1 MKKIVLFVLICFIFV
16 GCNKRPILTY
26 QNDEFEIFY
35 EYDPTYEI
43 DKNNLK
49 NSFTFLTD
57 DEIEYYK
64 ENKSKKIL
72 EQLEKEN
79 FVRSIINNL
88 KNETFTFSEY
98 KVLEDRIKDLNYNE
112 ADLKLEKLN
121 QFLKEY
127 KVQNETLTK
136 LFLEFYDKK
145 LSDDEIIK
153 KLYESKELSLFLIS
167 PENIVKEK
175 YQYFVKKQK
184 VFDKVE
190 PYIKEANKDLI
201 LPEEFYYYL
210 LEKKY
215 ILLEEI
221 NVFKNNEI
229 AKIELTKLY
238 IDKTGNYIN
247 TIKEYRNYKE
257 LKEDEQRKRE
267 KKYDND
273 NDFILGAA
281 IGATTSAVI
290 LNSIK

>member
-175 YQYFVKKQK
+175 YQYFVEKQK

-190 PYIKEANKDLI
+190 SYIKEANKDLI

-215 ILLEEI
+215 ILPEEI

-238 IDKTGNYIN
+238 TDKTGNYIN

-257 LKEDEQRKRE
+257 LKEEEQRK
-267 KKYDND
+267 KNDND
-273 NDFILGAA
+273 HDFILGAA

>member
-1 MKKIVLFVLICFIFV
+1 MFLLSCFIFV
-16 GCNKRPILTY
+16 GCNERPILSY
-26 QNDEFEIFY
+26 QNDEFKIFY
-35 EYDPTYEI
+35 EFDPNYEI
-43 DKNNLK
+43 DKDNLK
-49 NSFTFLTD
+49 KSFSFLSD
-57 DEIEYYK
+57 DEIKLYK
-64 ENKSKKIL
+64 ENKSKALLK
-72 EQLEKEN
+72 QLEKEN
-79 FVRSIINNL
+79 FVRSTINDL
-88 KNETFTFSEY
+88 KNEIFTSSEY
-98 KVLEDRIKDLNYNE
+98 EVLEDRIKDLDYNE

-127 KVQNETLTK
+127 KIQNETLSK
-136 LFLEFYDKK
+136 LFVEFYQKN

-153 KLYESKELSLFLIS
+153 KLYESKELSLFLTS

-175 YQYFVKKQK
+175 YKYFVEKQK
-184 VFDKVE
+184 VFDKIE

-201 LPEEFYYYL
+201 LPNEFYYYL

-215 ILLEEI
+215 ILPEEI
-221 NVFKNNEI
+221 NVFQNNEI

-238 IDKTGNYIN
+238 TDKTGNYIN

-257 LKEDEQRKRE
+257 LKEEEQR

-273 NDFILGAA
+273 HDFILGAA

>member
-16 GCNKRPILTY
+16 GCNKRPILIF

-175 YQYFVKKQK
+175 YQYFVEKQK

-215 ILLEEI
+215 ILPEEI
-221 NVFKNNEI
+221 NVFKNNET

-257 LKEDEQRKRE
+257 LKEEEQRK
-267 KKYDND
+267 KNDND
-273 NDFILGAA
+273 HDFILGAA

>member
-1 MKKIVLFVLICFIFV
+1 MKKIVLFVLVCFIFV
-16 GCNKRPILTY
+16 GCNERPILTY

-49 NSFTFLTD
+49 NSFIFLTD

-64 ENKSKKIL
+64 TNKSKKIL

-127 KVQNETLTK
+127 KVQNETLAK

-175 YQYFVKKQK
+175 YQYFVEKQK

-215 ILLEEI
+215 ILPEEI
-221 NVFKNNEI
+221 NVFQNNEI

-238 IDKTGNYIN
+238 TDKTGNYIN
-247 TIKEYRNYKE
+247 TIKEYRDYKE
-257 LKEDEQRKRE
+257 LKEEEQR

>member
-1 MKKIVLFVLICFIFV
+1 MKKIIMFVLICFIFV
-16 GCNKRPILTY
+16 GCNKRPILIF

-175 YQYFVKKQK
+175 YQYFVEKQK

-215 ILLEEI
+215 ILPEEI

-238 IDKTGNYIN
+238 TDKTGNYIN

-257 LKEDEQRKRE
+257 LKEEEQRK
-267 KKYDND
+267 KNDND
-273 NDFILGAA
+273 HDFILGAA

>member
-1 MKKIVLFVLICFIFV
+1 MKKIIMFVLSCFIFV
-16 GCNKRPILTY
+16 GCNERPILSY
-26 QNDEFEIFY
+26 QNDEFKIFY
-35 EYDPTYEI
+35 EFDPNYEI
-43 DKNNLK
+43 DKDNLNK
-49 NSFTFLTD
+49 SFSFLND

-64 ENKSKKIL
+64 KNKNKTLLK
-72 EQLEKEN
+72 QLEKEN
-79 FVRSIINNL
+79 FVRSTINDL
-88 KNETFTFSEY
+88 KNEIFTSSEY
-98 KVLEDRIKDLNYNE
+98 EVLEDRIKDLNYNE
-112 ADLKLEKLN
+112 TDLKLEKLN

-127 KVQNETLTK
+127 KIQNETLSK
-136 LFLEFYDKK
+136 LFVEFYQKN

-175 YQYFVKKQK
+175 YKYFVEKQK
-184 VFDKVE
+184 VFDKIE

-215 ILLEEI
+215 ILPEEI
-221 NVFKNNEI
+221 NVFQNNEI

-238 IDKTGNYIN
+238 TDKTGNYIN

-257 LKEDEQRKRE
+257 LKEEEQR

>member
-1 MKKIVLFVLICFIFV
+1 MKKIIMFVLICFIFV
-16 GCNKRPILTY
+16 GCNKRPILIF

-215 ILLEEI
+215 ILPEEI

>member
-1 MKKIVLFVLICFIFV
+1 MKRIIMFLLTCFIFV
-16 GCNKRPILTY
+16 GCNERPILTY
-26 QNDEFEIFY
+26 QDDEFKIFY
-35 EYDPTYEI
+35 EFDPNYEI
-43 DKNNLK
+43 NKDNLK
-49 NSFTFLTD
+49 ESFSFLSD
-57 DEIEYYK
+57 DEIKLYK
-64 ENKSKKIL
+64 ENKSKALLK
-72 EQLEKEN
+72 QLEKEN
-79 FVRSIINNL
+79 FVRSIINDL

-98 KVLEDRIKDLNYNE
+98 EVLENRIKNLNYNE
-112 ADLKLEKLN
+112 TDLKLEKLN

-127 KVQNETLTK
+127 KIQNETLAK
-136 LFLEFYDKK
+136 LFLEFYNKK
-145 LSDDEIIK
+145 LTDDEIIK

-175 YQYFVKKQK
+175 YKYFVEKQK
-184 VFDKVE
+184 VFDKIE

-201 LPEEFYYYL
+201 LPNEFYYYL

-215 ILLEEI
+215 ILPEEI
-221 NVFKNNEI
+221 NVFQNNEI

-238 IDKTGNYIN
+238 TDKTGNYIN

-257 LKEDEQRKRE
+257 LKEEEQR

>member
-1 MKKIVLFVLICFIFV
+1 MKKIIMFLLSCFIFV
-16 GCNKRPILTY
+16 GCNERPILSY
-26 QNDEFEIFY
+26 QNDEFKIFY
-35 EYDPTYEI
+35 EFDPNYEI
-43 DKNNLK
+43 DKDNLK
-49 NSFTFLTD
+49 KSFSFLSD
-57 DEIEYYK
+57 DEIKLYK
-64 ENKSKKIL
+64 ENKSKALLK
-72 EQLEKEN
+72 QLEKEN
-79 FVRSIINNL
+79 FVRSTINDL
-88 KNETFTFSEY
+88 KNEIFTSSEY
-98 KVLEDRIKDLNYNE
+98 EILEDRIKDLDYNE
-112 ADLKLEKLN
+112 TDLKLEKLN

-127 KVQNETLTK
+127 KIQNETLSK
-136 LFLEFYDKK
+136 LFIEFYQKN

-175 YQYFVKKQK
+175 YKYFVEKQK
-184 VFDKVE
+184 VFDKIV

-215 ILLEEI
+215 ILPEEI

-229 AKIELTKLY
+229 AKAELTKLY
-238 IDKTGNYIN
+238 TDKTGNYIN

-257 LKEDEQRKRE
+257 LKEEEQR

-290 LNSIK
+290 LNSVK

>member
-1 MKKIVLFVLICFIFV
+1 MIKNEKIVLFVLICFIFV

-175 YQYFVKKQK
+175 YQYFVEKQK

-215 ILLEEI
+215 ILPEEI

-238 IDKTGNYIN
+238 TDKTGNYIN

-257 LKEDEQRKRE
+257 LKEEEQRK
-267 KKYDND
+267 KMIMIMIS
-273 NDFILGAA
+273 F
-281 IGATTSAVI
+281 
-290 LNSIK
+290 

>member
-1 MKKIVLFVLICFIFV
+1 MKKIIMFVLICFIFV
-16 GCNKRPILTY
+16 GCNKRPILIF

-72 EQLEKEN
+72 ERLEKEN

-175 YQYFVKKQK
+175 YQYFVEKQK

-215 ILLEEI
+215 ILPEEI

-257 LKEDEQRKRE
+257 LKEEEQRK
-267 KKYDND
+267 KNDND
-273 NDFILGAA
+273 HDFILGAA
-281 IGATTSAVI
+281 IGATTSALI

>member
-1 MKKIVLFVLICFIFV
+1 MKKIIMFVLICFIFV
-16 GCNKRPILTY
+16 GCNKRPILIF

-175 YQYFVKKQK
+175 YQYFVEKQK

-215 ILLEEI
+215 ILPEEI
-221 NVFKNNEI
+221 NVFKSNEI

-238 IDKTGNYIN
+238 TNKTGNYIN

-257 LKEDEQRKRE
+257 LKEEEQRK
-267 KKYDND
+267 KNDND
-273 NDFILGAA
+273 HDFILGAA

>member
-1 MKKIVLFVLICFIFV
+1 M
-16 GCNKRPILTY
+16 
-26 QNDEFEIFY
+26 
-35 EYDPTYEI
+35 
-43 DKNNLK
+43 
-49 NSFTFLTD
+49 TD

-175 YQYFVKKQK
+175 YQYFVEKQK

-215 ILLEEI
+215 ILPEEI

-257 LKEDEQRKRE
+257 LKEEEQRK
-267 KKYDND
+267 KNDND
-273 NDFILGAA
+273 HDFILGAA

>member
-1 MKKIVLFVLICFIFV
+1 MKKIIMFLLSCFIFV
-16 GCNKRPILTY
+16 GCNERPILSY
-26 QNDEFEIFY
+26 QNDEFKIFY
-35 EYDPTYEI
+35 EFDPNYEI
-43 DKNNLK
+43 DKDNLK
-49 NSFTFLTD
+49 KSFSFLSD
-57 DEIEYYK
+57 DEIKLYK
-64 ENKSKKIL
+64 ENKSKALLK
-72 EQLEKEN
+72 QLEKEN
-79 FVRSIINNL
+79 FVRSTINDL
-88 KNETFTFSEY
+88 KNEIFTSSEY
-98 KVLEDRIKDLNYNE
+98 EVLEDRIKDLDYNE

-127 KVQNETLTK
+127 KIQNETLSK
-136 LFLEFYDKK
+136 LFVEFYQKN

-153 KLYESKELSLFLIS
+153 KLYESKELSLFLTS

-175 YQYFVKKQK
+175 YKYFVEKQK
-184 VFDKVE
+184 VFDKIE

-201 LPEEFYYYL
+201 LPNEFYYYL

-215 ILLEEI
+215 ILPEEI
-221 NVFKNNEI
+221 NVFQNNEI

-238 IDKTGNYIN
+238 TDKTGNYIN

-257 LKEDEQRKRE
+257 LKEEEQR

-273 NDFILGAA
+273 HDFILGAA

>member
-16 GCNKRPILTY
+16 GCNERPILTY
-26 QNDEFEIFY
+26 QDDEFKIFY
-35 EYDPTYEI
+35 EFDPNYEI
-43 DKNNLK
+43 DKDNLNK
-49 NSFTFLTD
+49 SFSFLND

-64 ENKSKKIL
+64 KNKNKTLLK
-72 EQLEKEN
+72 QLEKEN
-79 FVRSIINNL
+79 FVRSTINDL
-88 KNETFTFSEY
+88 KNEIFTSSEY
-98 KVLEDRIKDLNYNE
+98 EVLEDRIKDLDYNE
-112 ADLKLEKLN
+112 TDLKLEKLN

-127 KVQNETLTK
+127 KIQNETLSK
-136 LFLEFYDKK
+136 LFVEFYQKN
-145 LSDDEIIK
+145 LSDDEIVK
-153 KLYESKELSLFLIS
+153 NLYESKELSLFLIS

-175 YQYFVKKQK
+175 YKYFVEKQK

-215 ILLEEI
+215 ILPEEI
-221 NVFKNNEI
+221 NVFQNNEI

-238 IDKTGNYIN
+238 TDKTGNYIN
-247 TIKEYRNYKE
+247 TIKEYRDYKE
-257 LKEDEQRKRE
+257 LKEEEQR